1 MEASA
6 GLIAGSG
13 WASGLNLYG
22 VMLLLG
28 VFQRYG
34 DADLPELLGHP
45 AVLAVAAGLYLVEFA
60 ADKVPYLDNAWDV
73 LHTAIRPLG
82 AAGLGYLLA
91 GEASTAQHAF
101 AAVGSGTLA
110 FAGHAAKATARAAI
124 NSSPEPFSTIGVSLL
139 EDGIVAGMIWFAVE
153 HPVIAGVAVVV
164 FLVAGVWLMVSVW
177 RLARAGIGR
186 LRERLGGR
194 RSQSRPGT
202 W

>member
-22 VMLLLG
+22 VVVLLG
-28 VFQRYG
+28 LFQRYG
-34 DADLPELLGHP
+34 EADLPELLGNP
-45 AVLAVAAGLYLVEFA
+45 AVLSVAGGLYLVEFA
-60 ADKVPYLDNAWDV
+60 ADKIPYVDNLWDV
-73 LHTAIRPLG
+73 VHTAIRPLG

-91 GEASTAQHAF
+91 GDASTVEHTV
-101 AAVGSGTLA
+101 AAIGSGTLA

-153 HPVIAGVAVVV
+153 NPVIAGIAVVV
-164 FLVAGVWLMVSVW
+164 FLAAGVWLMVAVW

-186 LRERLGGR
+186 LRERFGR
-194 RSQSRPGT
+194 WRAQSRPGT

>member
-22 VMLLLG
+22 VVTLLG
-28 VFQRYG
+28 LFQRFG
-34 DADLPELLGHP
+34 DAELPELLGHP
-45 AVLAVAAGLYLVEFA
+45 AVLAVAGGLYLLEFV

-73 LHTAIRPLG
+73 IHTAIRPLG

-91 GEASTAQHAF
+91 GDASGAEHAF
-101 AAVGSGTLA
+101 AAAGSGALA
-110 FAGHAAKATARAAI
+110 FAGHTAKATARAAI

-139 EDGIVAGMIWFAVE
+139 EDGIVAAMIWFAVE
-153 HPVIAGVAVVV
+153 HPVIAGIAVVVAVVV
-164 FLVAGVWLMVSVW
+164 GAWLVVAVW
-177 RLARAGIGR
+177 RLARRGVER
-186 LRERLGGR
+186 LRERISGWR
-194 RSQSRPGT
+194 QSRPGT